1 MIGIPPQP
9 PQGKGKQTMTTK
21 VTTKKKKRSRSDIE
35 AETAMAVAQA
45 AERAEQGGH
54 GSSLRIGE
62 SLSPAQR
69 QGLEQVESFHRSPR
83 GPDDSPQR
91 ESEEQE
97 AEQEETVELA
107 EPDDVARL
115 ALALRCSRVLTLRD
129 VVPGTLLDTVDHHQ
143 CSALT

>member
-1 MIGIPPQP
+1 
-9 PQGKGKQTMTTK
+9 MTTK

-54 GSSLRIGE
+54 SSSLRIGE

-69 QGLEQVESFHRSPR
+69 QGLERVDSFHRSPC

-97 AEQEETVELA
+97 AE
-107 EPDDVARL
+107 
-115 ALALRCSRVLTLRD
+115 
-129 VVPGTLLDTVDHHQ
+129 
-143 CSALT
+143 